1 MGVKFYF
8 WQRFFGIFWQ
18 NYIRARQ
25 QRKSITFE
33 VKPMGLT
40 ERREEIV
47 KAMPTVETR
56 IEKLPG
62 KNLIAHKTIITD
74 VKPIAYYNAVIE
86 KSD

>member
-1 MGVKFYF
+1 
-8 WQRFFGIFWQ
+8 
-18 NYIRARQ
+18 
-25 QRKSITFE
+25 
-33 VKPMGLT
+33 MGLT